1 MSQFTVRG
9 KPAMTELLKRPS
21 AFIPL
26 AMSAGALATVIG
38 YATMFGT
45 ARQADEGA
53 AARIW
58 QLLMVG
64 QVPVGA
70 VFAVKWLPTAPRQAL
85 AVMTLQIGAAL
96 AAMFPVWWFRW

>member
-1 MSQFTVRG
+1 MSHFTFRG
-9 KPAMTELLKRPS
+9 RPAMTELLKRPS
-21 AFIPL
+21 GFIPI

-38 YATMFGT
+38 YATIFGT
-45 ARQADEGA
+45 ARQADEAA

-64 QVPVGA
+64 QVPVTA
-70 VFAVKWLPTAPRQAL
+70 VFAVEWLPTAPRQAL
-85 AVMTLQIGAAL
+85 AVMSLQIGAPL